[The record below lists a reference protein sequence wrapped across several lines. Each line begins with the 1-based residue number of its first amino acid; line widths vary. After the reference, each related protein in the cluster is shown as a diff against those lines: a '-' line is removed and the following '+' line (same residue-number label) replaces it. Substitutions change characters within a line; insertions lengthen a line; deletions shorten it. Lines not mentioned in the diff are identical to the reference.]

1 MTDQNSQFFAI
12 LTAIGEAKQA
22 NADAMGIPWAFTAMG
37 VGDANGTEP
46 LPDRL
51 QTRLVNERRRAPI
64 NQVRVDANDPSIIIT
79 EQVIPPDVGGWWI
92 REIGLYDAD
101 GDLVA
106 VANCAPSYKPLLAQ
120 GTGKTQVVRINLV
133 VRSTGNITL
142 KIDPAVVLAT
152 REYVDTKLNEVV
164 PASRSPGSYTK
175 VTINARGIVVAG
187 ENPTTL
193 AGNGITDAYTK
204 AQTDNLLTA
213 KAAKATTL
221 GGYGI
226 TDAYT
231 QAQANALINAKA
243 DKSTTLAGYGIS
255 DAYTKTQADALLQAK
270 LPVHNAAM
278 TGAPTCSTA
287 ALGTANLQ
295 VANTLFVQNMVNALI
310 GAAPGA
316 LDTLAEIA
324 AALGNDANFAATI
337 TNQLAGKA
345 AKATTLA
352 GYGVPFAS
360 RPEAIAGTVEDKPVS
375 PSGVAA
381 ALDALDPW
389 SLMPI
394 GVPFPVMVGAAEPP
408 TSKSYRYIKLS
419 ANDAYNTGVLT
430 GESVSGLAPLVIAYG
445 RISLSGSPITGN
457 TVYLINTERRFIRP
471 GAGGSLEN
479 DQLQGHSFQSGTAA
493 GGDGVVFDTWTSGAL
508 NSSVKASIVTDG
520 TNGTPRIGIETRP
533 KNIGANYYMRIK

>member
-37 VGDANGTEP
+37 VGDASGTEP
-46 LPDRL
+46 LPDRM

-152 REYVDTKLNEVV
+152 REYVDAKLNEVL
-164 PASRSPGSYTK
+164 PASRSTGTYTK

-213 KAAKATTL
+213 KASKATTL
-221 GGYGI
+221 AGYGI

-231 QAQANALINAKA
+231 QAQANTLINAKA
-243 DKSTTLAGYGIS
+243 DKATTLSGYGIS
-255 DAYTKTQADALLQAK
+255 DAYTKVQADNLLAGK
-270 LPVHNAAM
+270 
-278 TGAPTCSTA
+278 APLISPA
-287 ALGTANLQ
+287 FSGIPSADTANIGTKNGQL
-295 VANTLFVQNMVNALI
+295 ATTLFVDNTVRALI

-316 LDTLAEIA
+316 LDTLVELA
-324 AALGNDANFAATI
+324 AALGNDPNFATTI
-337 TNQLAGKA
+337 TNALA
-345 AKATTLA
+345 AKANITSPAFT
-352 GYGVPFAS
+352 GIPT
-360 RPEAIAGTVEDKPVS
+360 AGTADLGS
-375 PSGVAA
+375 ANFQLANTLFVANTIN
-381 ALDALDPW
+381 ALLTDPW
-389 SLMPI
+389 AVQPI

-408 TSKSYRYIKLS
+408 TNKSYRYIKLS

-493 GGDGVVFDTWTSGAL
+493 GGDGVVLDTWPSGAL
-508 NSSVKASIVTDG
+508 NSGVKASIVTDG
-520 TNGTPRIGIETRP
+520 TNGTPRVGIETRP

>member
-152 REYVDTKLNEVV
+152 REYVEVKINEVLPTGR
-164 PASRSPGSYTK
+164 PAGTYTK

-193 AGNGITDAYTK
+193 AGN
-204 AQTDNLLTA
+204 
-213 KAAKATTL
+213 
-221 GGYGI
+221 GI

-255 DAYTKTQADALLQAK
+255 DAYTKTLADALLQAK

-278 TGAPTCSTA
+278 TGIPTCSTA
-287 ALGTANLQ
+287 VLGTASFQ
-295 VANTLFVQNMVNALI
+295 VANTLFVQNTANALI

-337 TNQLAGKA
+337 TNQLSGKA
-345 AKATTLA
+345 AKSTTLA

-360 RPEAIAGTVEDKPVS
+360 RPEVVAGLVEDKPVS

-381 ALDALDPW
+381 ALEALDPW
-389 SLMPI
+389 ALMPV
-394 GVPFPVMVGAAEPP
+394 GVPVPVMGGASEPP
-408 TSKSYRYIKLS
+408 TNKGYRYIKLT
-419 ANDAYNTGVLT
+419 ANDAYNTGVLIS
-430 GESVSGLAPLVIAYG
+430 ESVTGAPPLVIAYG
-445 RISLSGSPITGN
+445 RVSLPGSPINGN
-457 TVYLINTERRFIRP
+457 TIYLINTERRFIRP
-471 GAGGSLEN
+471 GGAGSLEN
-479 DQLQGHSFQSGTAA
+479 DQLQGHSFPSGASV
-493 GGDGVVFDTWTSGAL
+493 GSDGAVLDTWTNGAVTSG
-508 NSSVKASIVTDG
+508 VRASIVTDG
-520 TNGTPRIGIETRP
+520 TNGTPRVGSETRP
-533 KNIGANYYMRIK
+533 KSIGANYYMRIK